1 MNLNITLIK
10 KFNFDIY
17 ALYIFYLWKVSSGIF
32 AKGFS
37 YDDSHEVLVTRVDTV
52 YDFFAFADHHFLY
65 SLILYLTSFLIPFA
79 NLQIINL
86 VFVLTILFFTK
97 KLYEILSLSYISFL
111 LSTLILL
118 SSPIFLDYSIRIKQY
133 TLDYLLVL
141 LTIYIF
147 AKLESS
153 EITFRQFQVFG
164 LLVSVSSLILLP
176 IFIIFFI
183 LSFKS
188 NFKELNIKVFIIGGL
203 LAYFFYNIGVVRL
216 KIFDEK
222 YIDYFSFSFML
233 DGSMVEE
240 LINLAFALLI
250 FFRGISDNGFIIFY
264 LVIFIIGLLKSYKS
278 GKKIVETFVILLII
292 FSFLHL
298 FDFYPISAGRNMIFI
313 FPFVVIL
320 TSQVVNIS
328 KKEKFSVFIFLVSGA
343 LLISFE
349 KVNYPNSYISYFVD
363 NVSDEELTLVDY
375 YLIPQYSLYSN
386 DTFTNIQRSSQATDR
401 CLYSSNKNNIIFL
414 IDRNCSPLA
423 IEINFNKKINSYK
436 RIVFLSEENENNTKE
451 EVNQIFKDL
460 NFSVVSEDKMGKTY
474 KLIYEK

>member
-10 KFNFDIY
+10 KFNFDVL
-17 ALYIFYLWKVSSGIF
+17 ALYLFFLWKISPGIF

-65 SLILYLTSFLIPFA
+65 SLILYLTSFLIPYT

-183 LSFKS
+183 LLQKQL
-188 NFKELNIKVFIIGGL
+188 KELNIKVFIIGGL

-233 DGSMVEE
+233 DGSMFEE
-240 LINLAFALLI
+240 LINLALC
-250 FFRGISDNGFIIFY
+250 Y
-264 LVIFIIGLLKSYKS
+264 
-278 GKKIVETFVILLII
+278 
-292 FSFLHL
+292 
-298 FDFYPISAGRNMIFI
+298 
-313 FPFVVIL
+313 
-320 TSQVVNIS
+320 
-328 KKEKFSVFIFLVSGA
+328 
-343 LLISFE
+343 
-349 KVNYPNSYISYFVD
+349 
-363 NVSDEELTLVDY
+363 
-375 YLIPQYSLYSN
+375 
-386 DTFTNIQRSSQATDR
+386 
-401 CLYSSNKNNIIFL
+401 
-414 IDRNCSPLA
+414 
-423 IEINFNKKINSYK
+423 
-436 RIVFLSEENENNTKE
+436 
-451 EVNQIFKDL
+451 
-460 NFSVVSEDKMGKTY
+460 
-474 KLIYEK
+474 